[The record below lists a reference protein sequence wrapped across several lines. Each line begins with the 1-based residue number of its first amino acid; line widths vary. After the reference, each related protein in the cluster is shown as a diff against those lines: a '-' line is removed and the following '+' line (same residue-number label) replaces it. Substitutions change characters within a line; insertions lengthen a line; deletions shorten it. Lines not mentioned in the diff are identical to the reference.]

1 MIWAFIYSNL
11 IGNSIG
17 LNICGMWVENHPL
30 HLEVIR
36 EIALKSWDIL
46 WQTTIGEGELAI
58 PLYSLDVPAMVVGY
72 FFEKLFAKELQKRE
86 PQLWRGGVSKEE
98 KDLVYISDQLYSIE
112 IKTSGQLGLKI
123 FGNRS
128 YGKSVEN
135 PDLAKKEK
143 SGYYITVNFYDR
155 IINLIRFGWID
166 HSDWK
171 AQSSES
177 GQSAGLSEEIY
188 TYKLIPIAG
197 EYRLNTPVTLLKGIG
212 GKTAKIFEDEG
223 IKTVR
228 ELENYQGVNK
238 KLLKFKQKLED
249 LELS

>member
-1 MIWAFIYSNL
+1 
-11 IGNSIG
+11 
-17 LNICGMWVENHPL
+17 
-30 HLEVIR
+30 
-36 EIALKSWDIL
+36 
-46 WQTTIGEGELAI
+46 
-58 PLYSLDVPAMVVGY
+58 
-72 FFEKLFAKELQKRE
+72 
-86 PQLWRGGVSKEE
+86 
-98 KDLVYISDQLYSIE
+98 LYSIE

>member
-1 MIWAFIYSNL
+1 MTSPYEGLSIEQWKSKTQEL
-11 IGNSIG
+11 I
-17 LNICGMWVENHPL
+17 ENHPL

-98 KDLVYISDQLYSIE
+98 KDLVYISDQFYSIE

-128 YGKSVEN
+128 YGQSAEN

-177 GQSAGLSEEIY
+177 GQAAGLSEKIY

-212 GKTAKIFEDEG
+212 EKTAKIFEAEG

-228 ELENYQGVNK
+228 ELQNYQGVNQ